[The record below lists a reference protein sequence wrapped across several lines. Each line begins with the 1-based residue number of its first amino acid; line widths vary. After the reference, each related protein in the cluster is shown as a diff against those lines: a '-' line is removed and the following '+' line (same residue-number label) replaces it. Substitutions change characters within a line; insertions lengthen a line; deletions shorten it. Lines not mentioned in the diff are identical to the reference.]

1 MPQNQH
7 PREQLAT
14 IMQRIYQS
22 GLTTL
27 SGGNLSILDAQGHIW
42 ITPAGG
48 DKGQLT
54 AVDMVCVRADG
65 TCEGQHRPSSELPFH
80 RAIYRRRPD
89 LRAIAHAHPSA
100 SVAFSLAHQVP
111 DTRIL
116 AETSLVC
123 GAVGYAPYALTGS
136 QALGEVIAATFAQG
150 HNSVI
155 LENHGLITAGETL
168 LEAFRRLEAL
178 DFCARVLIRARML
191 IRARALLQAG
201 APAEIGTL
209 DAACLHLAA
218 RPAPMLPEYA
228 PEPANGRE
236 LALRQ
241 QLAAIVRRA
250 CAREL
255 MNSFMG
261 VASVRLDA
269 DSFLITPAEQ
279 DRQALTAA
287 DMVLVRGGQREAGKW
302 PDRSVRLHQAIY
314 ARHDNIGCVTT
325 AQPVNVST
333 FAVTAQPFPTHT
345 IPESYILLRQIPRV
359 AFATFYDEPEAV
371 ASLISPQTPVLL
383 GKNAGMLVTG
393 KDLLQ
398 AFDRLEVAEFS
409 ARALVDTAVI
419 GQLMPISDAA
429 IQELRAAFP
438 L

>member
-27 SGGNLSILDAQGHIW
+27 SGGNLSILDAQGNIW

-65 TCEGQHRPSSELPFH
+65 TCEGPHRPSSELPFH

-89 LRAIAHAHPSA
+89 LRAIAHAHPPA
-100 SVAFSLAHQVP
+100 SVAFSLAHQAP

-116 AETSLVC
+116 AETALVC
-123 GAVGYAPYALTGS
+123 GEVGYAPYALTGS
-136 QALGEVIAATFAQG
+136 QALGEVIAATFTQG

-178 DFCARVLIRARML
+178 DFCARVLIRART
-191 IRARALLQAG
+191 LLKAG
-201 APAEIGTL
+201 APAEIGTP
-209 DAACLHLAA
+209 DEACLHLMASLA
-218 RPAPMLPEYA
+218 PALPEYA

-236 LALRQ
+236 LALRR

-269 DSFLITPAEQ
+269 DSFLITPADQ

-287 DMVLVRGGQREAGKW
+287 DMVLVRGGQHQAGKW

-314 ARHDNIGCVTT
+314 TQHANISSVII
-325 AQPVNVST
+325 AQPVNVSA

-345 IPESYILLRQIPRV
+345 IPESYILLREIPRV
-359 AFATFYDEPEAV
+359 AFATFYGEPEAV
-371 ASLISPQTPVLL
+371 ANLISPQTPVLL
-383 GKNAGMLVTG
+383 GENAGMLVTG
-393 KDLLQ
+393 RNLLQ

-419 GQLMPISDAA
+419 GQLMPLGAAA
-429 IQELRAAFP
+429 IQELQAAFP